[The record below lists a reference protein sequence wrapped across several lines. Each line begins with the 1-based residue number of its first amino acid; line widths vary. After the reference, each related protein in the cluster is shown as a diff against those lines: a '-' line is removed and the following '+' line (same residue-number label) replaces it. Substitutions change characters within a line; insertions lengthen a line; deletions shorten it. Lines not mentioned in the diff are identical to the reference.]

1 MAIRLVSAINKLPS
15 HRRTAIDQRK
25 YRTLRLDPRWKDG
38 RLHSRRGIGAIP
50 RRRTSP
56 VESQARR
63 CAQRS
68 RSRKQLS
75 RSALKSARRWE
86 QIDRVFEAA
95 RGRQRVHDLLE
106 TPTGHQPYASALS
119 TPRAQ
124 HAHVIALVPRAQS
137 RLASCFRRMRKGTRC
152 ALLPARYSWDRR

>member
-15 HRRTAIDQRK
+15 HRRTATDQRE
-25 YRTLRLDPRWKDG
+25 YRTLRLDPRRKDG
-38 RLHSRRGIGAIP
+38 RLHPRRRVCAIP

-75 RSALKSARRWE
+75 RSALKSARSWE

-95 RGRQRVHDLLE
+95 RGRQRMNDLLE
-106 TPTGHQPYASALS
+106 TPTRHQPYASALPA
-119 TPRAQ
+119 PRAQ
-124 HAHVIALVPRAQS
+124 RAHVIAFMPGAQS
-137 RLASCFRRMRKGTRC
+137 RLTSCFRGMRKGSRC
-152 ALLPARYSWDRR
+152 ALLPARYPRDRW